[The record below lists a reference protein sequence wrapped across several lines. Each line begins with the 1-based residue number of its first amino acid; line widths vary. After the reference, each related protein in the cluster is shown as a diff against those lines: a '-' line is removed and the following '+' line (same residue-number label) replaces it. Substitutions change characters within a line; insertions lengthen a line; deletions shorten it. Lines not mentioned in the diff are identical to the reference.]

1 MNGSFILY
9 GNDLLSDPDLAFAG
23 GILSVTGGD
32 AVFTGSQV
40 VVFDVQDAA
49 ANGEFT
55 NGTTLTGARVYATYE
70 HYLSGTV
77 QFNYSGTASVATGPE
92 AMGDSYLVVDL
103 AGLTSVDAGA
113 PVLQETLLAPNS
125 DATYADGD
133 LDLAHQLNMDL
144 NGDGSIGAVPE
155 LGNGIFNL
163 SSANFLYQG
172 ATGEAFV
179 VEGTQGD
186 DEIVSGYL
194 GDPDG
199 DQIDNADAADG
210 SDDDVIRA
218 GAGNDTVVAGAGND
232 LIEGGAG
239 DDRLEGG
246 RDNDTID
253 GGTGHDAIWG
263 GSGNDS
269 VLGGSGNDSVEAYD
283 GNDYVEGGDGD
294 DWMNGDRGDD
304 TLIGGAGNDWMRGS
318 FGNELM
324 EGGTGDDY
332 IWSGYGD
339 DTIRMENDFGNDTI
353 LMEGV
358 DEVSGDV
365 LDLTAITDDLT
376 IDLGANQAGR
386 GTLSDGTS
394 TASFEDVEHLL
405 LGSGNDTVKISDFG
419 GSDSV
424 TGFRLPEENG
434 DGSYTVFDRLDLSG
448 MTDEDGNPLGAGDVR
463 LDADDAG
470 HAVLIFPKG
479 ESLKLVGV
487 ALSDLSDLV
496 QKAIGLPGGA
506 EAPPVPGLDG
516 VVSGTDEAD
525 VIDTD
530 YIGDPDGDRVDGD
543 DAIAAG
549 AGPNDDVIEAGAG
562 DDHVSAGAGND
573 LLRGEAGADTL
584 DGGAGDDYLI
594 GGNDNDSL
602 IGGAGNDTLI
612 GGDGNDS
619 LVGGGGDSWLEGND
633 GEDNFY
639 IGAGD
644 IAFGGAG
651 DDRFDINRE
660 TLEPGAELT
669 IDGGSEGEDL
679 GDRLEIYGPATIT
692 YDEDDA
698 ESGTVTWGNGATLRF
713 SDIEKVLH
721 VPCFTPDSQILTFL
735 GEMPA
740 AELKVGDRVMTRDDR
755 FQPIRWIGRRDL
767 TAAELAATPA
777 LRPVR
782 IKAGALGDGLPVRD
796 LTVSPQHRMLISGGK
811 VALWFGEDEVFVP
824 AVQLTCLDGVE
835 QMDVTEVSYIHFM
848 FDRHQ
853 LVLGDGAW
861 SESFQPGDMT
871 LAGMDQAQRAELLV
885 LLPELA
891 ETAHSYTAARPTLSG
906 QETRV
911 LFGT

>member
-9 GNDLLSDPDLAFAG
+9 GNDLLSNPDLAFAG
-23 GILSVTGGD
+23 GVLSVTDGD
-32 AVFTGSQV
+32 AVFSGSQV
-40 VVFDVQDAA
+40 VVFDVQGAA

-55 NGTTLTGARVYATYE
+55 GATTLTGARVYATYE
-70 HYLSGTV
+70 DYLSGTV
-77 QFNYSGTASVATGPE
+77 QFSYSGSASVATGPE

-103 AGLTSVDAGA
+103 AGLTSADAGA

-133 LDLAHQLNMDL
+133 LELAHQLDMDL

-163 SSANFLYQG
+163 ASANFLYQG
-172 ATGEAFV
+172 AIGEAFV
-179 VEGTQGD
+179 VEGTLGD
-186 DEIVSGYL
+186 DEILSGYL
-194 GDPDG
+194 DDPDG
-199 DQIDNADAADG
+199 DQINNADAADG

-218 GAGNDTVVAGAGND
+218 GAGNDTVIASAGED
-232 LIEGGAG
+232 FIDGGAG
-239 DDRLEGG
+239 HDRLEGG
-246 RDNDTID
+246 RDNDTIIAGSGHD
-253 GGTGHDAIWG
+253 TVFAGTGHDSVTG
-263 GSGNDS
+263 GTGDDS
-269 VLGGSGNDSVEAYD
+269 IEAYD

-358 DEVSGDV
+358 DEITGDV
-365 LDLTAITDDLT
+365 LDLTAITDDLA

-405 LGSGNDTVKISDFG
+405 LGSGNDTIKLSDFG
-419 GSDSV
+419 GDDKV
-424 TGFRLPEENG
+424 TGFRLPEEDP
-434 DGSYTVFDRLDLSG
+434 DGVLRVFDRLDLSG
-448 MTDEDGNPLGAGDVR
+448 MTNEDGNALSAGDVR
-463 LDADDAG
+463 LDADADGNAI
-470 HAVLIFPKG
+470 LQFPKL
-479 ESLKLVGV
+479 ESLKLIGV
-487 ALSDLSDLV
+487 SLADLTNEV
-496 QKAIGLPGGA
+496 QIAIGLPGGA
-506 EAPPVPGLDG
+506 IPPEVTGLDG
-516 VVSGTDEAD
+516 VVSGSEGAD
-525 VIDTD
+525 VIDHA
-530 YIGDPDGDRVDGD
+530 YEGDPDGDRIDSG

-549 AGPNDDVIEAGAG
+549 AGEDDDRVEAGGGA
-562 DDHVSAGAGND
+562 DLVRAGAGND
-573 LLRGEAGADTL
+573 WVEGGDGADTL
-584 DGGAGDDYLI
+584 EGGSGDDYLI
-594 GGNDNDSL
+594 GGDDADSL
-602 IGGAGNDTLI
+602 VGGQGNDTLL
-612 GGDGNDS
+612 GGAGNDS
-619 LVGGGGDSWLEGND
+619 LVGGGGDSWLEGNEGD
-633 GEDNFY
+633 DDLTL
-639 IGAGD
+639 GAGD
-644 IAFGGAG
+644 IAFGGSG
-651 DDRFDINRE
+651 DDRFVVYGNS
-660 TLEPGAELT
+660 LEAGEEITVNGGAL
-669 IDGGSEGEDL
+669 DQDAGDL
-679 GDRLEIYGPATIT
+679 LEIRGGGTVS
-692 YDEDDA
+692 YDENDPT
-698 ESGTVTWGNGATLRF
+698 SGTVTWDSGAILHF
-713 SDIEKVLH
+713 SEIEKVVH
-721 VPCFTPDSQILTFL
+721 VPCFTPDSKILTFL

-767 TAAELAATPA
+767 TAAELAKAPA

-782 IKAGALGDGLPVRD
+782 IRAGALGDGLPVRD

-835 QMDVTEVSYIHFM
+835 QLDVAEVSYIHFM
-848 FDRHQ
+848 FDQHQ
-853 LVLGDGAW
+853 VVLGDGAW

-871 LAGMDQAQRAELLV
+871 LAGMDQAQRDELLA
-885 LLPELA
+885 LFPELA
-891 ETAHSYTAARPTLSG
+891 EAGHRYAAARPTLSG

-911 LFGT
+911 LFGR